1 VSKLNF
7 GSLVTGLSEHEYIM
21 TMPQH
26 QERKSNEDDKRQD
39 DQNTPLDWDD
49 DGNVSSI
56 GEKHEEEMS
65 RGVNEHPM
73 NNSLDMGGDQ
83 EVLSSSKSVESV
95 PVIKDEEEEEEEGML
110 DMFNE
115 EMETDPNL
123 PASVVQMQKWE
134 KVTALGGYGDTSGS
148 SKAPVK
154 KKGSKSFPQVF
165 K

>member
-7 GSLVTGLSEHEYIM
+7 GGLVTGLSEHEYVM

-26 QERKSNEDDKRQD
+26 QERKSNEDDKRQV
-39 DQNTPLDWDD
+39 DQNMPLDWDD

-73 NNSLDMGGDQ
+73 NNSQDMGGDK
-83 EVLSSSKSVESV
+83 EVLGSSKSVESV
-95 PVIKDEEEEEEEGML
+95 PVIKDEEEEEEGML

-148 SKAPVK
+148 RKAPVK
-154 KKGSKSFPQVF
+154 KKGSKSLPQVF

>member
-1 VSKLNF
+1 
-7 GSLVTGLSEHEYIM
+7 
-21 TMPQH
+21 
-26 QERKSNEDDKRQD
+26 
-39 DQNTPLDWDD
+39 
-49 DGNVSSI
+49 
-56 GEKHEEEMS
+56 MS

-73 NNSLDMGGDQ
+73 NNSLHMGGDQ

-95 PVIKDEEEEEEEGML
+95 PVIKDEEEEEEGML

-115 EMETDPNL
+115 EMKTDPSL

-134 KVTALGGYGDTSGS
+134 KVTALGGYADTSGS

-154 KKGSKSFPQVF
+154 KKGSKSLPQVF